1 MKFIIPIGKL
11 ILFIYG
17 NKEIISRSGKE
28 KEVEMEN
35 TENKTNTKAI
45 SLDSLFKDIPI
56 IDKDRCGKLPE
67 IEFPPELATVEE
79 FIASQLDKRR
89 V

>member
-1 MKFIIPIGKL
+1 
-11 ILFIYG
+11 
-17 NKEIISRSGKE
+17 
-28 KEVEMEN
+28 MEN

-67 IEFPPELATVEE
+67 IKFPTELTTLEE
-79 FIASQLDKRR
+79 FITFKLNKRR
-89 V
+89 LS